1 MPRAIWPPPRRGGI
15 EDYLGF
21 FSQKTSELNCWRSWG
36 TGPYLQR
43 ANMKQSLPSRPSQMV
58 RVAGKI
64 DELQS
69 TKMNANI
76 RVSTIHSYQ
85 TACAVRLVYSSLC
98 SSAHHVSQ
106 SFAETWLSNTLS
118 QSWHS
123 RDTYHFIYSMDFM
136 RISFLTFLPKR
147 ALQNAFLK
155 ENSSLHIHGC
165 GNGTTKQQP

>member
-1 MPRAIWPPPRRGGI
+1 
-15 EDYLGF
+15 
-21 FSQKTSELNCWRSWG
+21 
-36 TGPYLQR
+36 
-43 ANMKQSLPSRPSQMV
+43 MV
-58 RVAGKI
+58 RAAGKI
-64 DELQS
+64 DEFQS

-76 RVSTIHSYQ
+76 RVSTIHYYH

-106 SFAETWLSNTLS
+106 SCAETWLSNTLS

-123 RDTYHFIYSMDFM
+123 MDTYHFICSMDFM

-155 ENSSLHIHGC
+155 ENSSLYIHDR